1 MQKSGLITT
10 YLKRLN
16 MIDIILIILV
26 ILTVLLNIMYLKNKK
41 FEKRFDAILIKIAN
55 KIFNL

>member
-1 MQKSGLITT
+1 M
-10 YLKRLN
+10 

-26 ILTVLLNIMYLKNKK
+26 ILTVLLNIMYLTNKK
-41 FEKRFDAILIKIAN
+41 FEQKFDAILIKMAN

>member
-1 MQKSGLITT
+1 M
-10 YLKRLN
+10 

-26 ILTVLLNIMYLKNKK
+26 ILTVLLNIMYLTNKQ
-41 FEKRFDAILIKIAN
+41 FEQKFDAILIKMAN